1 MACSTLRAIAD
12 AISPMCDVCLS
23 VTGNNKIICSAGHSL
38 CNECA
43 VRNSKITLDNGDLKD
58 ACHWCRAP
66 LVAPIAHEA
75 NGDPV
80 YRPALK
86 INQLSEHWAQI
97 EHLCDVEQQRV
108 AEVASLR
115 ADKARLEA
123 RVAHLEAQAE
133 EQQQQAEEQQRRVRQ
148 RVADAAEP
156 DYLSNSPPYRPDAPD
171 YRPNSPPYRP
181 TSPSYSPTSPSYLP
195 YPGSDS
201 DSDSEDDSEDAA
213 ALAAR
218 VAESN
223 RQRRLDLAAIRRD
236 EQRTLYS
243 ELFELTGES
252 FEHIKSIKLLRER
265 RDALHRD
272 AMFVVL

>member
-23 VTGNNKIICSAGHSL
+23 VTGNNKIVCSAGHSL

-43 VRNSKITLDNGDLKD
+43 VRNSKIRLDNGDLKNE
-58 ACHWCRAP
+58 CHWCRRP

-108 AEVASLR
+108 AEAASLR

-156 DYLSNSPPYRPDAPD
+156 DLPEMPDAPD

-181 TSPSYSPTSPSYLP
+181 TSPSYSPTSPSYSP
-195 YPGSDS
+195 YS
-201 DSDSEDDSEDAA
+201 DSDSEDDSDPEDAA

-272 AMFVVL
+272 AMYVVL